1 MKKVIIKNELN
12 FIYDNSRRGAKYS
25 LTGKN
30 WMNRGEYLEAATKFA
45 FGYTPEKDANTA
57 FDKGYDIP
65 ELQASVKSNGCSLT
79 SMRLGDTMD
88 EFIEKFF
95 QQSSE
100 NTKYI
105 WTSEENDMMYI
116 YIMNNKEFKIFVE
129 NFGSWEKSRK
139 TIRIKRSEKRIR
151 KYLEDCL

>member
-1 MKKVIIKNELN
+1 
-12 FIYDNSRRGAKYS
+12 
-25 LTGKN
+25 
-30 WMNRGEYLEAATKFA
+30 
-45 FGYTPEKDANTA
+45 
-57 FDKGYDIP
+57 
-65 ELQASVKSNGCSLT
+65 
-79 SMRLGDTMD
+79 MRLGDTMD